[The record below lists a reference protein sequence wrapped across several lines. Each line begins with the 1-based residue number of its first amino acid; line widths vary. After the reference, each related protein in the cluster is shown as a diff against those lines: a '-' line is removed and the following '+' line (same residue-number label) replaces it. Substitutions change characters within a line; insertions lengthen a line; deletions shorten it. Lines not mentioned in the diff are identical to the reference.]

1 MDELFPGSSGD
12 NGEDGDAR
20 DYVGEAVAAFQDYA
34 DWLVEQVA
42 PHLPND
48 FASAARENSLFLL
61 LVLIALALTLVIG
74 ALPP

>member
-12 NGEDGDAR
+12 NGEDGDAP
-20 DYVGEAVAAFQDYA
+20 DYVGEAVAAVQDYA

-48 FASAARENSLFLL
+48 IASAARENSLFLL
-61 LVLIALALTLVIG
+61 LVLVALALTLVIG